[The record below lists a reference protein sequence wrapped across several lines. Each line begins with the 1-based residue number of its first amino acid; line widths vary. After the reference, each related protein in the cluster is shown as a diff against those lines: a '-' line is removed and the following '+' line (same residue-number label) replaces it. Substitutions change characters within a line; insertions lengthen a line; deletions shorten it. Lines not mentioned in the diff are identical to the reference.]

1 MKMEVTNGNRSYLE
15 SVDLKT
21 TQPTQEQ
28 LNNITAL
35 QDALHAA
42 QDKADTESDS
52 AYTRYIADARAQS
65 SHQAFGAWVSQHD
78 PLLTAYNRQV
88 QTADSALQQYEIA
101 VFGPQYRTVTTQRNK
116 IDNQARDELFAE
128 PG

>member
-1 MKMEVTNGNRSYLE
+1 M
-15 SVDLKT
+15 DLKT
-21 TQPTQEQ
+21 KVPTQDQ
-28 LNNITAL
+28 LNNITSL

-42 QDKADTESDS
+42 QFKADAESEIAYSRYLSDS
-52 AYTRYIADARAQS
+52 RAQAA
-65 SHQAFGAWVSQHD
+65 HQAFGAWVSQND

-101 VFGPQYRTVTTQRNK
+101 LFGPQYRTVTTQRNK
-116 IDNQARDELFAE
+116 IDNQARDEMFPE